1 MKLDKNLGENTLI
14 QTNTVSDE
22 DKLKKFVEKNNDS
35 ISNTNSLL
43 TNRDYTII
51 IDISG
56 SMGSTDYPQG
66 TTRWIAAQKYTL
78 ALAKKC
84 EQLDPDGIT
93 VYMFAENFQRY
104 DFVTSSKVK
113 QIFEE
118 NNPQGGANLL
128 TVLQDAINNYLQ
140 RKANGKTKA
149 SGETILVVTD
159 GVSSNRIGISQ
170 AIIDATQRID
180 NNQELTIS
188 FIQVGHE
195 PHISKA
201 IKSWDDELQGLG
213 AKFDIVNS
221 VTLDDMEKMTFTQVL
236 INSGE

>member
-1 MKLDKNLGENTLI
+1 MKLDKNLQEEIFI
-14 QTNTVSDE
+14 QTNSISDE
-22 DKLKKFVEKNNDS
+22 DKLQQFIETNNDS
-35 ISNTNSLL
+35 NFDANSYLI
-43 TNRDYTII
+43 NRDYTII
-51 IDISG
+51 IDISA
-56 SMGSTDYPQG
+56 SMATPDYPEG
-66 TTRWIAAQKYTL
+66 TTRWTAAQKYTL

-84 EQLDPDGIT
+84 EQLDTDGIT

-104 DFVTSSKVK
+104 DFVTSSKVE

-118 NNPQGGANLL
+118 NKPQGGANLL
-128 TVLQDAINNYLQ
+128 TVLQDAINSYFQ
-140 RKANGKTKA
+140 RKANGKTKS

-170 AIIDATQRID
+170 AIINASQKMD
-180 NNQELTIS
+180 NNQELGIS
-188 FIQVGHE
+188 FIQVGYE

-221 VTLDDMEKMTFTQVL
+221 VTLDEIDEMTMTQIL
-236 INSGE
+236 IS

>member
-1 MKLDKNLGENTLI
+1 MKLEKNLESQTFIQANT
-14 QTNTVSDE
+14 NSDE
-22 DKLKKFVEKNNDS
+22 DKLQQFIETNNYPTLDAN
-35 ISNTNSLL
+35 SNL

-56 SMGSTDYPQG
+56 SMATTDYPQG

-93 VYMFAENFQRY
+93 VYMFAEKFQRY

-118 NNPQGGANLL
+118 NKPQGGANLL
-128 TVLQDAINNYLQ
+128 TVLQDALNNYFQ
-140 RKANGKTKA
+140 RKANSKTKPC
-149 SGETILVVTD
+149 GETILVITD

-170 AIIDATQRID
+170 TIIDATQRID
-180 NNQELTIS
+180 NNQELIIS
-188 FIQVGHE
+188 FIQVGYE

-201 IKSWDDELQGLG
+201 IKSWDDELESNG

-221 VTLDDMEKMTFTQVL
+221 LTLDEIEKITFTQVL
-236 INSGE
+236 INSK

>member
-1 MKLDKNLGENTLI
+1 MKLDKNLESQTLI
-14 QTNTVSDE
+14 QSNNISDE
-22 DKLKKFVEKNNDS
+22 DKLQKFIETNNNS
-35 ISNTNSLL
+35 IFDASSNLI
-43 TNRDYTII
+43 NRDYTII

-56 SMGSTDYPQG
+56 SMATTDYPQG
-66 TTRWIAAQKYTL
+66 TTRWVAAQKYTL

-84 EQLDPDGIT
+84 EQLNPDGIT

-118 NNPQGGANLL
+118 NSPQGGANLL
-128 TVLQDAINNYLQ
+128 TVLQDAINSYFQ
-140 RKANGKTKA
+140 RKANGKTKP

-170 AIIDATQRID
+170 AIINASQKID

-188 FIQVGHE
+188 FIQVGQE
-195 PHISKA
+195 LHITKA
-201 IKSWDDELQGLG
+201 IKSWDEELQGLG

-221 VTLDDMEKMTFTQVL
+221 VTLDEIDKMTFTQVL
-236 INSGE
+236 INSGQ